1 LIGVSL
7 LEHFITSL
15 HFPAQLWTGDG
26 AVALTNA
33 RFNTLLG
40 LPGGLDWARHSLS
53 LIKDPQLQD
62 ETLQA
67 CFRRALG
74 GIPGELHGVKYSPAR
89 NPLASGSD
97 SGELTLSLQLRPLP
111 PDCSTPDC
119 VVCMIGDFT
128 STSERYEAGLI
139 RSQKME
145 NIEILA
151 SGVAHEFN
159 NIFTGIKGMTDLI
172 KYEVDTT
179 SDVYEF
185 AESIE
190 ETIVRGAQLI
200 QKLSIFA
207 RDMPYSL
214 RRQSIGAYLKQA
226 IPLLELQ
233 VRRRIGITLDVQ
245 YEAEVLC
252 DTHHLDQALGHIA
265 VNARDAM
272 GGQGKILITV
282 EHAAPRRFEGPG
294 ELDWVLVRIGD
305 TGPGIPEDIQQRVL
319 EPFFSTKER
328 GKSTGL
334 GLTVAHRIIAA
345 QNGVMEIGTSADLGG
360 AEIRIYL
367 PVASP
372 VVPGGTNAGTP
383 APAAAP

>member
-1 LIGVSL
+1 MRL
-7 LEHFITSL
+7 LEHFIEL
-15 HFPAQLWTGDG
+15 MHLPAQLWSADG
-26 AVALTNA
+26 RVSVTNA
-33 RFNTLLG
+33 RFNALLG
-40 LPGGLDWARHSLS
+40 LPADLDWAKNQVRLVD
-53 LIKDPQLQD
+53 DPQLQD

-74 GIPGELHGVKYSPAR
+74 GIPGELHGVKYTPAR
-89 NPLASGSD
+89 NPLSIGGD
-97 SGELTLSLQLRPLP
+97 GELTLSLQLRPLP
-111 PDCSTPDC
+111 PDCSTPEC
-119 VVCMIGDFT
+119 IVCIIGDFS

-172 KYEVDTT
+172 KYEVDKS

-185 AESIE
+185 AVSIE

-207 RDMPYSL
+207 RDMPYAL

-233 VRRRIGITLDVQ
+233 VRRRITISLDLQ
-245 YEAEVLC
+245 CDAEVLC

-272 GGQGKILITV
+272 GGQGRIRITASLATPHGY
-282 EHAAPRRFEGPG
+282 EASSAGDE
-294 ELDWVLVRIGD
+294 WVRIAVSD
-305 TGPGIPEDIQQRVL
+305 SGPGIPDDIKQRVL

-334 GLTVAHRIIAA
+334 GLTVAHRIVAA
-345 QNGVMEIGTSADLGG
+345 QNGIMEIGSSSEMGG

-367 PVASP
+367 PV
-372 VVPGGTNAGTP
+372 VPQAQAPPAGQP
-383 APAAAP
+383 SAGSSAPAAAP

>member
-1 LIGVSL
+1 
-7 LEHFITSL
+7 
-15 HFPAQLWTGDG
+15 
-26 AVALTNA
+26 
-33 RFNTLLG
+33 
-40 LPGGLDWARHSLS
+40 
-53 LIKDPQLQD
+53 
-62 ETLQA
+62 
-67 CFRRALG
+67 
-74 GIPGELHGVKYSPAR
+74 
-89 NPLASGSD
+89 
-97 SGELTLSLQLRPLP
+97 LRPLP
-111 PDCSTPDC
+111 PDCSTPTC
-119 VVCMIGDFT
+119 VVCTIGDFT

-172 KYEVDTT
+172 KYEVDRT

-190 ETIVRGAQLI
+190 EMIVRGAQLI

-207 RDMPYSL
+207 RDMPYAL
-214 RRQSIGAYLKQA
+214 RRQSITAYLRQA

-233 VRRRIGITLDVQ
+233 VRRRISITLDPQ
-245 YEAEVLC
+245 FEAEVLC

-272 GGQGKILITV
+272 GGQGRILISLSKAV
-282 EHAAPRRFEGPG
+282 PRNYEGSG
-294 ELDWVLVRIGD
+294 DWVLMRLSD
-305 TGPGIPEDIQQRVL
+305 SGPGIAEDIKLRVL

-334 GLTVAHRIIAA
+334 GLTVAHRIITA
-345 QNGVMEIGTSADLGG
+345 QNGVMEIGRSTELGG
-360 AEIRIYL
+360 AEIRIFL
-367 PVASP
+367 PVAPPSS
-372 VVPGGTNAGTP
+372 GP
-383 APAAAP
+383 APSAEKTTPAAAP